1 MTTNEVIEKGVIKAK
16 RKYLLNNIYFTIIII
31 GIITAF
37 ISLIIGIIRAVDANT
52 GFTIKEFVY
61 GSLYNSMD
69 TKKYYL
75 AHCEGDIY
83 VSVPETYYSTKI
95 KLDKTEEI
103 TWYRVDS
110 SYYKVSN
117 KGWVYNGN

>member
-1 MTTNEVIEKGVIKAK
+1 MKDKLFGICLGVMMILAC
-16 RKYLLNNIYFTIIII
+16 IIAII
-31 GIITAF
+31 G
-37 ISLIIGIIRAVDANT
+37 LIINIVMTVNANT

-83 VSVPETYYSTKI
+83 VNVPETYYSTKI

-117 KGWVYNGN
+117 KGGVYNGIR

>member
-1 MTTNEVIEKGVIKAK
+1 MAMHDFIEQDIKREK
-16 RKYLLNNIYFTIIII
+16 MRYLKLNIIFGISILAAII
-31 GIITAF
+31 GII
-37 ISLIIGIIRAVDANT
+37 ISIVVNVNANT

-83 VSVPETYYSTKI
+83 VNVPETYYSTKI

-117 KGWVYNGN
+117 KGWVYNGK